1 MNKQQQA
8 QQWLALTPQQKFD
21 RVRRGLMSGLT
32 GTQLM
37 NDNKLPQWVRDVIED
52 HKAGHTIEDL
62 HTILGRGGLSKAEI
76 DDIIKK
82 IPLE

>member
-1 MNKQQQA
+1 
-8 QQWLALTPQQKFD
+8 
-21 RVRRGLMSGLT
+21 
-32 GTQLM
+32 M

-62 HTILGRGGLSKAEI
+62 FEILGRGGLSRQEI
-76 DDIIKK
+76 EDIIKDNSDLK